1 MATIIT
7 TTTMPTTRPV
17 RIGFITKMTY

>member
-7 TTTMPTTRPV
+7 TTTMPTTRLV
-17 RIGFITKMTY
+17 RIGFITKMIY